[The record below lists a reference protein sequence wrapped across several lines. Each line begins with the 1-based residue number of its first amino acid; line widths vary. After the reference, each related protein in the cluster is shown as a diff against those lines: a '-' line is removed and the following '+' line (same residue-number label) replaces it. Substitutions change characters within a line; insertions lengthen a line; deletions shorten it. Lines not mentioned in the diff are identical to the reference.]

1 MTLEDALEKL
11 DALCDE
17 YNIDY
22 VGKTALLAIV
32 MSARD
37 EPELGMG
44 IKVIEDTM
52 KKYGERRK

>member
-11 DALCDE
+11 DVLCDE

-22 VGKTALLAIV
+22 VGKTALLAII

-37 EPELGMG
+37 EPELDMG
-44 IKVIEDTM
+44 IKIIEDTM
-52 KKYGERRK
+52 KRYGKRE